1 MRRLA
6 EPALDANTPFVL
18 QRIEVVNRLEAR
30 RLGIVIDAAYVRE
43 EIELKRRVFFQEPT
57 ELDDLLRWDGK
68 GVNTMR
74 SAEILDRS
82 PKLPMIA
89 VRWTGRSPVMML

>member
-1 MRRLA
+1 M
-6 EPALDANTPFVL
+6 
-18 QRIEVVNRLEAR
+18 VNRLEAR

-82 PKLPMIA
+82 PEAANDRREMDGPLPGHDAITRPRG
-89 VRWTGRSPVMML
+89 VPVSARDFLIFS

>member
-82 PKLPMIA
+82 PEAANDRREMDGPL
-89 VRWTGRSPVMML
+89 PVMML